1 MFIEELEPFLLPL
14 IEGFEWFVWMHRAER
29 YPPMP
34 VMDSKTNRSLVAAV
48 GGLFLV
54 CSLLVAPIC
63 YLLVEDD
70 DIE

>member
-1 MFIEELEPFLLPL
+1 MFIEELKPFLLPL

-48 GGLFLV
+48 GGLFLM
-54 CSLLVAPIC
+54 L
-63 YLLVEDD
+63 
-70 DIE
+70 